1 MTGSSL
7 VASLDRIGQVQ
18 SHLSAPIVVLLGL
31 VAVGAVLPGVWLVT
45 HHLTVIAHEAAH
57 ASFGSAIGGT
67 VAGIRLLHT
76 AEGATA
82 VSGTGALGNF
92 FTFLVGYL
100 GPSFFGVGAASLIR
114 MGHIVAVL
122 WVALGGL
129 LSVMFVLRRS
139 FGIVT
144 VVVSFLLLFSLA
156 GFAAVGVQILTAY
169 GIAWFLLVSGLRRM
183 LELRGK
189 ESGDADALR
198 KMTKIPHRVWHGFW
212 LAGTVAGLLLGAI
225 LLL

>member
-18 SHLSAPIVVLLGL
+18 SHLSAAVVVLLGI

-67 VAGIRLLHT
+67 VAGMRLLRT

-82 VSGTGALGNF
+82 ISGTGTLGNF
-92 FTFLVGYL
+92 FNFLVGYL
-100 GPSFFGVGAASLIR
+100 GPSLFGIGAASLIR
-114 MGHIVAVL
+114 IGHIVAVL
-122 WVALGGL
+122 WIALGAL

-139 FGIVT
+139 FGILT
-144 VVVSFLLLFSLA
+144 VVVSFLLLFWLA
-156 GFAAVGVQILTAY
+156 GFGTVGVQIVTAY
-169 GIAWFLLVSGLRRM
+169 GIAWFLLISGLRRI

-189 ESGDADALR
+189 ESGDGDALR

-212 LAGTVAGLLLGAI
+212 LAGTAAGLVLGAS
-225 LLL
+225 LLM